1 MVAVKP
7 VAVGVI
13 EPSSGVRAALSVA
26 EVDAESSEVEDTARE
41 PVSEPVLLE
50 VIVAVTSVLAATPV
64 TVMSAPLI
72 TTDPALAVALQVK
85 LES

>member
-26 EVDAESSEVEDTARE
+26 EVDGESSEVEDTARE

-50 VIVAVTSVLAATPV
+50 VIVAVT
-64 TVMSAPLI
+64 
-72 TTDPALAVALQVK
+72 
-85 LES
+85 